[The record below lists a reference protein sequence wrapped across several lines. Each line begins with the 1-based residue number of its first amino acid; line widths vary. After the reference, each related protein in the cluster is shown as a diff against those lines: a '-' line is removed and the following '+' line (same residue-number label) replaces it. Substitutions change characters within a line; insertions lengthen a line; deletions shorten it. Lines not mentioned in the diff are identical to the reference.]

1 MCNYLLGFTGHDW
14 LKFWGKKFSIIFLTK
29 TRYFFSKW
37 LVEIF
42 CKINYDFWGLNC
54 EVENSI
60 SNIPLSY
67 SGKKPITTNE
77 AVYGDKL
84 GVIGVLVLST

>member
-1 MCNYLLGFTGHDW
+1 MIGSNFEARSFLFLF
-14 LKFWGKKFSIIFLTK
+14 KKKFFILDLRIF
-29 TRYFFSKW
+29 
-37 LVEIF
+37 F

-54 EVENSI
+54 DVENSI

-67 SGKKPITTNE
+67 SGKKPINTNE